1 MSVAD
6 PNQLILTGENPF
18 IRLSATDGAPNTTNA
33 SFWRIILCPAGPG
46 HVLYLKSELTDDRWR
61 IYSDNIAMARWLQST
76 VQGMLNAE
84 MADTTIPVID
94 AEFTKSGDA
103 RYFWTE
109 RLVTTD
115 EEIALTW
122 YNIGEPLLIHTQP
135 NAEPGRPYG
144 VCTVLIPAL
153 GARLTRN
160 GIQAVGPTVATG
172 ARGTAVQHLRAG
184 ILRKLDGGAVMQLE
198 GKIGIITGAASGIG
212 AACARVMSREGAKA
226 AADRSGRCGWPARGR
241 GDRQRLSAPRR
252 DRRSRLAERRIDGRE
267 SASADCM
274 CWSPMPASASWG
286 RRSTCRWP
294 TGGDR
299 WR

>member
-18 IRLSATDGAPNTTNA
+18 IRLSETDGAPNTTNA

-84 MADTTIPVID
+84 LADQTIPVID
-94 AEFTKSGDA
+94 AEFSKSGDA
-103 RYFWTE
+103 RDFWTE

-115 EEIALTW
+115 EEITLTW
-122 YNIGEPLLIHTQP
+122 YTIGEPLLIHTQP

-153 GARLTRN
+153 GARLSRN
-160 GIQAVGPTVATG
+160 GIQAVGQPW
-172 ARGTAVQHLRAG
+172 AR
-184 ILRKLDGGAVMQLE
+184 E
-198 GKIGIITGAASGIG
+198 
-212 AACARVMSREGAKA
+212 REG
-226 AADRSGRCGWPARGR
+226 RPF
-241 GDRQRLSAPRR
+241 
-252 DRRSRLAERRIDGRE
+252 
-267 SASADCM
+267 
-274 CWSPMPASASWG
+274 
-286 RRSTCRWP
+286 STCALAFSESWTAAR
-294 TGGDR
+294 
-299 WR
+299 